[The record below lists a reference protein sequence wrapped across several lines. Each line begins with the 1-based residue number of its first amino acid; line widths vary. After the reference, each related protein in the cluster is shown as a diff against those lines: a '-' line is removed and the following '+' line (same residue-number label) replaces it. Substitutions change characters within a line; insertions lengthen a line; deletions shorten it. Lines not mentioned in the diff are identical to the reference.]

1 MTFRFPD
8 VLCSR
13 VSFRLSVSQVDSRV
27 ILRGSTFNLSP
38 FHLLLLSPYLD
49 AHLRSE
55 LLSRCRSKSPHGS
68 PPLFPLPAR
77 TRADAVHV
85 AQSMS
90 KAGYPYDNAPMERYF
105 NTLKNECTKLYEFR
119 TDEELY
125 QTRTATELAYAEVIG
140 YNKKNLE
147 RKLQNKSQQQN
158 KQQSRTKRRE
168 KEI

>member
-1 MTFRFPD
+1 
-8 VLCSR
+8 
-13 VSFRLSVSQVDSRV
+13 
-27 ILRGSTFNLSP
+27 
-38 FHLLLLSPYLD
+38 
-49 AHLRSE
+49 
-55 LLSRCRSKSPHGS
+55 
-68 PPLFPLPAR
+68 
-77 TRADAVHV
+77 
-85 AQSMS
+85 MS

-158 KQQSRTKRRE
+158 RQQSRTKRRE